1 MTVKESLHR
10 VLDDLPDERLKEIL
24 DFAEFLSWQ
33 QERDELRQMAI
44 GGLAKAYSDDEP
56 EYTMADIKPENSR

>member
-10 VLDDLPDERLKEIL
+10 VLDDLPEERLIEIL

-33 QERDELRQMAI
+33 QERDELRQLAL

-56 EYTMADIKPENSR
+56 EYTMADVKSGSTR